1 MRIVFAG
8 TPDFAAEALRKLI
21 ESEHEVVLVLSQPD
35 RPSGRGRKL
44 KASEVKQ
51 TALSAGIKVLTPL
64 TLRRSKGL
72 EETAEAIE
80 AMKAADA
87 AVLVVAAYGLIIP
100 QEVLDIPRGV
110 SPEHPEI
117 KAVNIHG
124 SLLPA
129 WRGAAP
135 IARAI
140 EKGDAETGITLMQMD
155 AGLDTGPMLM
165 EESVP
170 ITEKDTA
177 ENLTRELSELGAEM
191 LLRYLDDPNA
201 YPPRAQPQGATYANK
216 LSKEEGRI
224 DWGQSAQEIACRIR
238 AFNPA
243 PGCFFS
249 LNDEVLKAWMAAADS
264 GKTSLAPGTVI
275 SSDAKGICVACGGG
289 TVLRLTRLQRPG
301 GKKLDVR
308 DFLSGHSIK
317 AGEIFK

>member
-87 AVLVVAAYGLIIP
+87 DVLVVAAYGLIIP

-140 EKGDAETGITLMQMD
+140 EKGDA
-155 AGLDTGPMLM
+155 
-165 EESVP
+165 
-170 ITEKDTA
+170 
-177 ENLTRELSELGAEM
+177 
-191 LLRYLDDPNA
+191 
-201 YPPRAQPQGATYANK
+201 
-216 LSKEEGRI
+216 
-224 DWGQSAQEIACRIR
+224 
-238 AFNPA
+238 
-243 PGCFFS
+243 
-249 LNDEVLKAWMAAADS
+249 
-264 GKTSLAPGTVI
+264 
-275 SSDAKGICVACGGG
+275 
-289 TVLRLTRLQRPG
+289 
-301 GKKLDVR
+301 
-308 DFLSGHSIK
+308 
-317 AGEIFK
+317 